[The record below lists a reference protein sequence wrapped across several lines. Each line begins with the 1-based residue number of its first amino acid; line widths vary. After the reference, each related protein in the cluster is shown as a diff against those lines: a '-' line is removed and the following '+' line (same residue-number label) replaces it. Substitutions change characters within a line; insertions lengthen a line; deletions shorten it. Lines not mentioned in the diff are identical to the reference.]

1 MPGNSN
7 RTTCVDPT
15 SMARAEAVLDQSGMP
30 MQDAFTI
37 PPKETVRAKSV
48 PLPLTSDSSS
58 TLYMDLLEA
67 QTARISGVQYRNARD
82 VVNDMRTAIKE
93 IEAGE

>member
-1 MPGNSN
+1 MPGDSN
-7 RTTCVDPT
+7 RTTRVDPT
-15 SMARAEAVLDQSGMP
+15 MMERAEAVLDQSGTPMP
-30 MQDAFTI
+30 DAFTI

-48 PLPLTSDSSS
+48 PFPFISDSSS

-67 QTARISGVQYRNARD
+67 QTARISGVQGRNARD
-82 VVNDMRTAIKE
+82 VLKDMRTVIKE